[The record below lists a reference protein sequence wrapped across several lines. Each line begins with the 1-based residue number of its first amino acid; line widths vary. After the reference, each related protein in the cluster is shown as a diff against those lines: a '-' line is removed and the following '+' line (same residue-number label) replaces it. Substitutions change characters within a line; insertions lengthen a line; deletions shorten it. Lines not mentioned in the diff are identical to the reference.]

1 MYKEQLKGL
10 VGITLV
16 SAVAF
21 TAAFGFKGMAKTEEV
36 YHGIQLEGT
45 VEDMG
50 VDQTDMIQS
59 VAKITD
65 KSGDITGYVLTVKE
79 NGYGGEM
86 SIDVALSKDATK
98 VLGVH
103 IGENQETEGIGSKI
117 TTKEFLD
124 QFKGMETPVYME
136 GVESSISG
144 DTKGDAIADRNLQD
158 GTYLAKAK
166 EADDNGFIEQVEM
179 KVVNGKITSVIW
191 DCIKED
197 GTTKR
202 KLADEGHYVM
212 TEEGLT
218 WTEQADALAKTIIDN
233 QSMASLGMNEEGKT
247 DAVAGVSIYIGGFS
261 SLLEQCLEQADASN
275 QVTISDGEYLAKAA
289 QADDNGFV
297 EQVTMTVQNGKI
309 IELNWDC
316 IKEDGTKKSKLADEG
331 HYVMTEDGLTWTEQ
345 AQALAKTVIK
355 NQSVEAVEMNEAG
368 KTDAVAG
375 VSIYIG
381 GFVNLV
387 EDCLQQAGG
396 EKAEQTPEVGT
407 EIDAI
412 SGATI
417 SSKAVAR
424 AIDKAYAYVLQM
436 N

>member
-103 IGENQETEGIGSKI
+103 IGENKETEGIGSKI

-136 GVESSISG
+136 GVESSISA

-218 WTEQADALAKTIIDN
+218 WTEQADALAKMIIDN

-275 QVTISDGEYLAKAA
+275 QVTLSDGEYLAKAA

>member
-21 TAAFGFKGMAKTEEV
+21 TVAFGFKGMAKTVERCV
-36 YHGIQLEGT
+36 GT

-179 KVVNGKITSVIW
+179 KVVM
-191 DCIKED
+191 E
-197 GTTKR
+197 R
-202 KLADEGHYVM
+202 
-212 TEEGLT
+212 
-218 WTEQADALAKTIIDN
+218 
-233 QSMASLGMNEEGKT
+233 
-247 DAVAGVSIYIGGFS
+247 
-261 SLLEQCLEQADASN
+261 SLLLFGTVSKRMEQQRES
-275 QVTISDGEYLAKAA
+275 
-289 QADDNGFV
+289 
-297 EQVTMTVQNGKI
+297 
-309 IELNWDC
+309 
-316 IKEDGTKKSKLADEG
+316 
-331 HYVMTEDGLTWTEQ
+331 
-345 AQALAKTVIK
+345 
-355 NQSVEAVEMNEAG
+355 
-368 KTDAVAG
+368 
-375 VSIYIG
+375 
-381 GFVNLV
+381 
-387 EDCLQQAGG
+387 
-396 EKAEQTPEVGT
+396 
-407 EIDAI
+407 
-412 SGATI
+412 
-417 SSKAVAR
+417 
-424 AIDKAYAYVLQM
+424 
-436 N
+436 